1 MHRLEA
7 DLQQRREQGLY
18 RRRQVM
24 ESAQSVEPLING
36 KKLLSF
42 CSNDYLGL
50 ANHPDIKQAFIEATE
65 RFGVGSGS
73 AHLVNGHSQLHHDCE
88 QKLAEFTG
96 RERALLFSTGYMAN
110 LAITSALLSRN
121 DFVFQDKLN
130 HASLI
135 DSAQLSRAKFLRYS
149 HNDLIQLQQQ
159 LQQAQQDKPEARRL
173 IMTDA
178 VFSMDGDC
186 ADITEMAELAQQSA
200 SWLMIDDAHGFG
212 VLGETG
218 AGLCEAEH
226 LNQQQV
232 PILMATLG
240 KAVGVSGA
248 FVAGSDVLIE
258 TLIQRARSYI
268 FTTAS
273 PPAVSAAVMK
283 SIDLIKNEHWR
294 REKLQ
299 HNIHYFRQQAALHEI
314 ALMPS
319 DTAIQ
324 PVVIGDNHACLSI
337 SQQLFEQGVHVAAIR
352 PPTVPEGSA
361 RLRITLSAAH
371 EFSHIDH
378 LLKTLSGLLRKQ

>member
-1 MHRLEA
+1 MDKLEA
-7 DLQQRREQGLY
+7 DLQKRKEQGLY
-18 RRRQVM
+18 RRRLVM
-24 ESAQSVEPLING
+24 ESAQSVESQVNG
-36 KKLLSF
+36 QKLLSF

-50 ANHPDIKQAFIEATE
+50 ANHPAIKQAFKDATE
-65 RFGVGSGS
+65 HFGVGSGS

-88 QKLAEFTG
+88 HKLAEFTG

-135 DSAQLSRAKFLRYS
+135 DAAQLSRARFLRYA
-149 HNDLIQLQQQ
+149 HNDLTQLDQQ
-159 LQQAQQDKPEARRL
+159 LQQAQRDKPDARRL

-186 ADITEMAELAQQSA
+186 ADIKQMAKLALQSD

-226 LNQQQV
+226 VTQQQV

-248 FVAGSDVLIE
+248 FVAGNDVLIE

-268 FTTAS
+268 YTTAS
-273 PPAVSAAVMK
+273 PPAVSAAVIK
-283 SIDLIKNEHWR
+283 SIDLIQHEGWR

-299 HNIHYFRQQAALHEI
+299 HNISYFKQKAALMEI

-324 PVVIGDNHACLSI
+324 PVVIGDNHACLGI
-337 SQQLFEQGVHVAAIR
+337 SQQLFDQGVHVAAIR
-352 PPTVPEGSA
+352 PPTVPDGSA

-371 EFSHIDH
+371 EFSHIDR
-378 LLKTLSGLLRKQ
+378 LLKTLSGLLRNQ

>member
-1 MHRLEA
+1 MDRLEA
-7 DLQQRREQGLY
+7 DLQQRSEQGLY
-18 RRRQVM
+18 RRRRVM
-24 ESAQSVEPLING
+24 ESAQSVETLIDG
-36 KKLLSF
+36 ERLLSF

-50 ANHPDIKQAFIEATE
+50 ANHPDIKQAFSEAIE

-88 QKLAEFTG
+88 QRLAEFTG

-135 DSAQLSRAKFLRYS
+135 DAAQLSRAKFLRYA
-149 HNDLIQLQQQ
+149 HNDLDQLQQQ
-159 LQQAQQDKPEARRL
+159 LIQAQRDKPDARRL

-186 ADITEMAELAQQSA
+186 ADIAEMATLAEQSD

-218 AGLCEAEH
+218 AGLCEAEG
-226 LNQQQV
+226 LTQQQV

-283 SIDLIKNEHWR
+283 SIDLIQREAWR

-299 HNIHYFRQQAALHEI
+299 HNIDYFRQQAALLDI

-324 PVVIGDNHACLSI
+324 PVVIGDNHACLSV
-337 SQQLFEQGVHVAAIR
+337 SQQLFDQGLHVVAIR
-352 PPTVPEGSA
+352 PPTVPDGSA

-371 EFSHIDH
+371 ELSHIDR
-378 LLKTLSGLLRKQ
+378 LLKTLSGLLSNQ